1 MEEEI
6 SETVPAWYNVVFFE
20 GSDSS
25 VTRSWVKT
33 ENLNKMVEPIEQPAG
48 WAKIQGS
55 KKLKMKK
62 ILEMAQ
68 IAMSMPREVRLDKFS
83 FASLFKGKW
92 GKYADLTLDEE
103 AEDDE
108 TEVISSAK
116 KKKIE
121 LVKTPK
127 SAPSKIVVKKEKV
140 ITPKTSR
147 KSLDSTPKGSKAPKS
162 NGSKPVIKNDKTV
175 TARTSRK
182 LQSLIPQSGSDKTE
196 PEIAKTKESSKEMSK
211 KVEKTSPSRPDPIE
225 MTNTHTKK
233 PEDSNIDSTNTQN
246 SSLEQ
251 KVKPTVTKLS
261 RKAAILNLDSPR
273 RVGDTK
279 QLNPT
284 CSNVT
289 KSDIRSYMNE
299 KHKQT
304 DAPRVTLMK
313 KIEEKIQKKIEYIGE
328 NCETPQRKP
337 QNESTAESVI
347 KTENLDDTV
356 PNILSPLAATN
367 NPMTAVPMA
376 EKRSMARL
384 PSMEGKK
391 GKKKFVKPPLPSD
404 VLIALAVRNLDPEN
418 HYGAKFSSIQAFL
431 SLHFPYFN
439 EQKMECREMIR
450 RAYDINSK
458 EETGKENFRIKGS
471 LGEQVRGTLC
481 LCPHICP
488 SVERENQE
496 LCRP

>member
-1 MEEEI
+1 
-6 SETVPAWYNVVFFE
+6 
-20 GSDSS
+20 
-25 VTRSWVKT
+25 
-33 ENLNKMVEPIEQPAG
+33 
-48 WAKIQGS
+48 
-55 KKLKMKK
+55 
-62 ILEMAQ
+62 
-68 IAMSMPREVRLDKFS
+68 MPREVRLDKFS

-147 KSLDSTPKGSKAPKS
+147 KSLDSTPKGSK
-162 NGSKPVIKNDKTV
+162 VTVTKNDKTV

-196 PEIAKTKESSKEMSK
+196 PEIAKTKETSKEMSK
-211 KVEKTSPSRPDPIE
+211 KVEKTSPSPDPIE
-225 MTNTHTKK
+225 MTNIDTRK

-289 KSDIRSYMNE
+289 KSYMNE

-337 QNESTAESVI
+337 QNESTTESVI

-391 GKKKFVKPPLPSD
+391 GKKKFVRPPLPSD

-439 EQKMECREMIR
+439 EQKNGMPRDDPTCLRHQQQGR
-450 RAYDINSK
+450 NWQ
-458 EETGKENFRIKGS
+458 
-471 LGEQVRGTLC
+471 GELQDQGQPC
-481 LCPHICP
+481 GA
-488 SVERENQE
+488 VERENQE